1 MIDSMRSTTE
11 DDLQRGQA
19 ARADGDSQAAAEVL
33 HRIAGGLGTLGAMG
47 LVEQARTLMAQI
59 DAAGVE
65 SCHADIEAFEQAL
78 RDYLA
83 SLQAT

>member
-1 MIDSMRSTTE
+1 
-11 DDLQRGQA
+11 
-19 ARADGDSQAAAEVL
+19 
-33 HRIAGGLGTLGAMG
+33 MG